1 MASGETARLPDA
13 SPPPASCAARRE
25 VRGHW
30 LVASAGLGSRLAS
43 SPRDVPG
50 SDTGGARSHRRQRP
64 SSQSVPRSTYCYVSG
79 TFRSAR
85 NEWPA
90 DYLRA
95 LQTLRSKHRGA
106 EWIPRSQAA
115 LGLRSPDVNPGRPS
129 AAGRHTPA
137 RTAAPARDGFH
148 VGTRPALPGLSIFPK
163 KPET

>member
-1 MASGETARLPDA
+1 M
-13 SPPPASCAARRE
+13 
-25 VRGHW
+25 RGHW

-50 SDTGGARSHRRQRP
+50 SDTGGALSHRRRRP
-64 SSQSVPRSTYCYVSG
+64 SSQSVPQSTYCYVSG

-90 DYLRA
+90 DYPRA

-115 LGLRSPDVNPGRPS
+115 LGLRSPDVNPGRAVCSRTPHARPHRCPCPRWLPRGHKTS
-129 AAGRHTPA
+129 PA
-137 RTAAPARDGFH
+137 RPFDFSKEARNLNFYIQKY
-148 VGTRPALPGLSIFPK
+148 LFLKPGK
-163 KPET
+163 